1 MKVIRL
7 KENDLKKYI
16 AKIIK
21 ENTEHGGNYMFFSN
35 LKQMKRQCEMLLQL
49 DENMVN
55 QLLEQGHDWADDHIS
70 SAKEN
75 IDQVF
80 DFMMNETKGNEE
92 SPVSVDMDQFS
103 MNEEGQLDEKCWDGY
118 KQVGSKKKGGKMV
131 PNCVPVSEASSAPQR
146 AAIAISMKEKG
157 IKPKNE
163 STEEEID
170 ESKNCP
176 TDPAKWAASKAKAK
190 AKYDVYPSAYSN
202 GFAAKDYKAKGGG
215 WKKCK

>member
-1 MKVIRL
+1 MRVIKL
-7 KENDLKKYI
+7 KENDLRKYI

-21 ENTEHGGNYMFFSN
+21 ENQSTENYMFFSN
-35 LKQMKRQCEMLLQL
+35 LQQIHRQCEMLMKMNPQEL
-49 DENMVN
+49 DQIIQN
-55 QLLEQGHDWADDHIS
+55 GHDWADDHVS
-70 SAKEN
+70 EAKN
-75 IDQVF
+75 NMDQVF
-80 DFMMNETKGNEE
+80 DFFMNETK
-92 SPVSVDMDQFS
+92 SKDKQDVTADMDQFS

-118 KQVGSKKKGGKMV
+118 KQIGNKKKGGKMV
-131 PNCVPVSEASSAPQR
+131 PNCVPVSEASSPAQQ
-146 AAIAISMKEKG
+146 AAIAISKKEED
-157 IKPKNE
+157 KNE
-163 STEEEID
+163 TTEEEID

>member
-1 MKVIRL
+1 MKVIKL
-7 KENDLKKYI
+7 KENDLRKYI

-21 ENTEHGGNYMFFSN
+21 ENQSTENYMFFSN
-35 LKQMKRQCEMLLQL
+35 LQQIHRQCEMLMKMDPQEL
-49 DENMVN
+49 DQIIKN
-55 QLLEQGHDWADDHIS
+55 GHDWADDHVS
-70 SAKEN
+70 EAKN
-75 IDQVF
+75 NMDQVF
-80 DFMMNETKGNEE
+80 DFFMNETKGKDKQD
-92 SPVSVDMDQFS
+92 VTADMDQFS

-118 KQVGSKKKGGKMV
+118 KQIGSKKKNGKMV
-131 PNCVPVSEASSAPQR
+131 PNCVPVSEASNPAQQ
-146 AAIAISMKEKG
+146 AAIAINMKKKG
-157 IKPKNE
+157 VEPKNE

-190 AKYDVYPSAYSN
+190 AKFDVYPSAYAN